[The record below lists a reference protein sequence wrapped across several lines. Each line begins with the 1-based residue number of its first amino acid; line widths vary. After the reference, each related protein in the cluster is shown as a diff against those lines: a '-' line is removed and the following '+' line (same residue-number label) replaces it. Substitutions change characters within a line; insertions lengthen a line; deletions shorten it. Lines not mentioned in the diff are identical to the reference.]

1 MNEIQISMSNLQ
13 DTLGLLLSES
23 DQHSLEI
30 QKLEHMNDRLDSDDK
45 YDFHTVLPDLETLLQ
60 REMRLGSPELQDLFG
75 CTVQILQE
83 LQEYLHMKAG
93 FEEDAR
99 NEHSRHEMTMN
110 QLLRDLSQFS
120 KSLEQNVSSL
130 QDLSERGLRGSN
142 NPYTRPFASPIVT
155 ERLESHRRP
164 SSLQRLMSLK
174 LKSGAGSR
182 ETSASRDIPGDS
194 SVMLSS
200 VGKDSRLE
208 NRDLLRRSEIMQT
221 EIETLR
227 SRLEDKDREILSKC
241 KWFESKSKTL
251 EFQFDDFKR
260 TSNDTCKRLENDVAN
275 LESKLKQASEASPHK
290 WMGQNSAQKEEM
302 IKKLREELQ
311 QMQKE
316 KYSILIKLEEKDSAL
331 SAIQNENDFHKKLL
345 ESKKSDYDK
354 LLKQFRSQ
362 TEKLE
367 SEKSNLD
374 EKLTEMKAKYHEDI
388 SKLRI
393 QLKTANEKPAIKSR
407 FCSTANMNIEVPQTT
422 NSDSQTKETQAAGSR
437 LKPPTKPPVVVG
449 HKPVSSLAGKTW
461 EERKNLI
468 HGNPDGDDEDDVK
481 SQKSFHR
488 SVGRNN
494 APSVSTQKKKSK
506 SASGSDSNV
515 EEDLSSDEE
524 AKKGKGPTGKVGP
537 KITPSTFK
545 GATPRMLQ
553 THSKHNHQS
562 MSVPR
567 SSSNNAELV
576 GKPTASPGPD
586 YKQRYLQIKTKLEG
600 LSSKLGKRESQVG
613 QLKRE
618 LALAKQDYIV
628 VRQQREHLKEQL
640 VERERHLVQQLCKEE
655 WQGADTGSSARRKP
669 SEGKTADREAQALR
683 ELQARVKVDWTET
696 DLRRTARTP
705 TRHRTGKQTTT

>member
-1 MNEIQISMSNLQ
+1 MQEIHLSVANLREN
-13 DTLGLLLSES
+13 LSLLLSES
-23 DQHSLEI
+23 DQHSLEL
-30 QKLEHMNDRLDSDDK
+30 QKIEHMNDRLDSDEK
-45 YDFHTVLPDLETLLQ
+45 YDFHTVLPDLENLLQ
-60 REMRLGSPELQDLFG
+60 TEMRHSSPGLQDLFG
-75 CTVQILQE
+75 CTIQILQE
-83 LQEYLHMKAG
+83 LQEYLHLKAEH
-93 FEEDAR
+93 EEDTR
-99 NEHSRHEMTMN
+99 NESLRHEQTMN
-110 QLLRDLSQFS
+110 QLIRELSQS
-120 KSLEQNVSSL
+120 TKSLEQNISSL
-130 QDLSERGLRGSN
+130 QDLSERGLRGLN

-155 ERLESHRRP
+155 ERLDNHRRP

-182 ETSASRDIPGDS
+182 ETSASREIPGDS

-208 NRDLLRRSEIMQT
+208 NRDLLRRSEFMQS
-221 EIETLR
+221 EVETLR
-227 SRLEDKDREILSKC
+227 SRLEEKDREIISKC

-251 EFQFDDFKR
+251 EIQFDDFKR
-260 TSNDTCKRLENDVAN
+260 TSNETCKRLESEVAN
-275 LESKLKQASEASPHK
+275 LESKLKQGLEASPQK
-290 WMGQNSAQKEEM
+290 WIGQNSTQKEEI

-316 KYSILIKLEEKDSAL
+316 KYSILIKLEEKESAL
-331 SAIQNENDFHKKLL
+331 NAIQNENDFHKKLL
-345 ESKKSDYDK
+345 ESKKSENDK
-354 LLKQFRSQ
+354 LQKQVRSQ
-362 TEKLE
+362 AEKLE
-367 SEKSNLD
+367 TDKIAFEEKF
-374 EKLTEMKAKYHEDI
+374 TELKAKYYEDI

-393 QLKTANEKPAIKSR
+393 QLKTANEKPANKSR
-407 FCSTANMNIEVPQTT
+407 FCSTANMNIEVPQPA
-422 NSDSQTKETQAAGSR
+422 NSDSLTKETQPGGSR
-437 LKPPTKPPVVVG
+437 LKPPP
-449 HKPVSSLAGKTW
+449 KPVLGAAPKPGLLAGKTW

-468 HGNPDGDDEDDVK
+468 HGNPDDDDDDGK
-481 SQKSFHR
+481 SQKSFQR
-488 SVGRNN
+488 SVGRSN

-524 AKKGKGPTGKVGP
+524 AKKAKGPAGKPGP

-553 THSKHNHQS
+553 TQSKHNHQS

-600 LSSKLGKRESQVG
+600 LTSKLGKRESQVG

-628 VRQQREHLKEQL
+628 VRHQREHLKEQL

-655 WQGADTGSSARRKP
+655 WQDKSAGSPARGPSAPDKATG
-669 SEGKTADREAQALR
+669 REEQALR
-683 ELQARVKVDWTET
+683 ELQARVQVGWTDP
-696 DLRRTARTP
+696 DL
-705 TRHRTGKQTTT
+705 